1 MSTYKHTDSVLF
13 CLSVT
18 LIVYGVELWKL
29 WNIKQFLFI
38 VSIALRAALRKEVR
52 GHSFEK
58 LAIWHPLSRFFSPL
72 LHYLSYLT
80 WLNNFGTGARFL
92 YANEAAIHDL
102 VRFHPPRASRLPS
115 GSLASQKS
123 SDFVRGSPVS
133 SSLWLEAETLWTP
146 RVTSDYS
153 LAKSFHLLSNQLKV
167 TPESC
172 MLLPERDPGNIQPRF
187 HNFWLVTRFPR
198 SRKFAKFL

>member
-1 MSTYKHTDSVLF
+1 MHCFESSTEKGSERAVLKN
-13 CLSVT
+13 
-18 LIVYGVELWKL
+18 W
-29 WNIKQFLFI
+29 QFGISSPPFL
-38 VSIALRAALRKEVR
+38 
-52 GHSFEK
+52 
-58 LAIWHPLSRFFSPL
+58 PLP
-72 LHYLSYLT
+72 HYLSYLT
-80 WLNNFGTGARFL
+80 RLNNFGTGARFL

-123 SDFVRGSPVS
+123 SDSVRGSSVS
-133 SSLWLEAETLWTP
+133 SSHWLEAETFWTP

-153 LAKSFHLLSNQLKV
+153 VAKSFHLLSNQLKV

-172 MLLPERDPGNIQPRF
+172 VLLPERDPGNIQPRF
-187 HNFWLVTRFPR
+187 HNFWLVTRFLG